1 MKKKVLCIIH
11 ICDPEGRT
19 LDQALQRADE
29 NTQLFIAGI
38 CDAREEE
45 LLSSQMS
52 DRSFV
57 GLRQR
62 EEITAFTCMRA
73 EEATKEL
80 LDRAVARCKE
90 QGFDAEGL
98 SRSGGFLELVH
109 DLSSEIQPSEI
120 LMPRLEQ
127 GLFSKLWRG
136 NRTEAIVRSLRYRV
150 TVC

>member
-11 ICDPEGRT
+11 VCDPEGRVVER
-19 LDQALQRADE
+19 ALQSLQED
-29 NTQLFIAGI
+29 TLLVIAAI

-45 LLSSQMS
+45 LLSKQMS

-57 GLRQR
+57 GLRLR
-62 EEITAFTCMRA
+62 EQITTFTCLRA
-73 EEATKEL
+73 EEATHEL
-80 LDRAVARCKE
+80 LESAVAQCSAKGVE
-90 QGFDAEGL
+90 VQSL

-109 DLSSEIQPSEI
+109 DLSAEVEPSEI

-136 NRTEAIVRSLRYRV
+136 DRTEAVVRSLRYRV